1 MKEYICYWIYR
12 SSLPAEECRQFSFKK
27 YCDLMNLNYEQAVLK
42 AKRNFSLLVL
52 VFALIF
58 VLAF

>member
-1 MKEYICYWIYR
+1 MKEYICYLIFR

-27 YCDLMNLNYEQAVLK
+27 YCDLMNLNYEQALFK

-52 VFALIF
+52 AFALIF